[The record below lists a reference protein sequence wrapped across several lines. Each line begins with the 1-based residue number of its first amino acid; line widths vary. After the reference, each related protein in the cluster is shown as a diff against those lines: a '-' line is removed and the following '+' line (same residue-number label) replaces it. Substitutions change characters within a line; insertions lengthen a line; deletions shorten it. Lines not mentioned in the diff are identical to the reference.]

1 MQGKIREAS
10 QGGDDI
16 TDITYVASY
25 FVNLSAVP
33 FGEKLA
39 VIEGRAILPNPESKR
54 KERIKAAQQNKEI
67 KGENVFVAS
76 KKCVGPNPNQL
87 STLQGPQPAGH
98 CQLSCSGDLCPTK
111 VTGETQKPLWHLVA
125 PPQSRNPGD
134 SGMGYE
140 RNPAWKKS

>member
-1 MQGKIREAS
+1 MALQGKIRQAS

-16 TDITYVASY
+16 TDITYVAFY

-33 FGEKLA
+33 FGE
-39 VIEGRAILPNPESKR
+39 ILPNPESKR
-54 KERIKAAQQNKEI
+54 KERIQAAQQNKDI
-67 KGENVFVAS
+67 KGENFFVAS

-87 STLQGPQPAGH
+87 STLQDPQPAGH

-125 PPQSRNPGD
+125 PPQRRNPGDSED